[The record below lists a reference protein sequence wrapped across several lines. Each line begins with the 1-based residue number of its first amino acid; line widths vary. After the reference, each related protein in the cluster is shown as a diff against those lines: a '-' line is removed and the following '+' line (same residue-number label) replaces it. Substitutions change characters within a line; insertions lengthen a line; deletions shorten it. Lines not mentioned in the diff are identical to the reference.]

1 MLLALKANREV
12 KIDEAEK
19 QGFIEQGFKIVEI
32 EKDGKQ
38 KVLHDPKQTG
48 DAKLEAEVEALKEEN
63 AKLKADLK
71 DKEAQVK
78 EIQAELKKVA
88 KKK

>member
-12 KIDEAEK
+12 KINEAEK
-19 QGFIEQGFKIVEI
+19 QGFIEQGFKIVEVN
-32 EKDGKQ
+32 DGKQ
-38 KVLHDPKQTG
+38 KVVHDPKQTG
-48 DAKLEAEVEALKEEN
+48 DAKLEAEVEALKKEN
-63 AKLKADLK
+63 AELKGKLK

-78 EIQAELKKVA
+78 EIQAELKKVV